1 MKRVW
6 TFYHLK
12 LTQSTALA
20 RERVFASTLPSN
32 PNFITSFNLGSYSNF
47 YYYILLLLLLL
58 LLLLFSDAYTT
69 NQLVYTWING
79 SEAEKIKVSDEHLS
93 ELTLVQ
99 TQSLYGFE
107 TYADG

>member
-1 MKRVW
+1 M
-6 TFYHLK
+6 
-12 LTQSTALA
+12 
-20 RERVFASTLPSN
+20 
-32 PNFITSFNLGSYSNF
+32 FITSFNLRSYLYF
-47 YYYILLLLLLL
+47 YYYILSLLLLLLLLLLSLLLLL

-79 SEAEKIKVSDEHLS
+79 SETEKIRVSDEHLS
-93 ELTLVQ
+93 EFTLVQ